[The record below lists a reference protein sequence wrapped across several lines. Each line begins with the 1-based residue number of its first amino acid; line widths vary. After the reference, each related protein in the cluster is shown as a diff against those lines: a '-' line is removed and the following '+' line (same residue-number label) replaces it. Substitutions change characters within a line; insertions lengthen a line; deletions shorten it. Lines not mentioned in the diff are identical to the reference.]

1 MPPRWAAR
9 VPRLWTV
16 VGGVALAA
24 LLLAALALVGGV
36 DGPSRRRAAPPE
48 HLGPLTAVQPQLHRA
63 LLTGEDLPPP
73 GPDPA
78 GSATGPAGAPSP
90 AADPA
95 PEPLPEPALLPPVPT
110 PAGLPSVALP
120 ERTELCRTLF
130 EDPGSLASSIGG
142 EGTAAAATGPDT
154 GRDGGRG
161 ADRRGHRGSWLRHA
175 LSVFD
180 SGRAPEAYRHLH
192 RIASGCRRFTAALDD
207 GTVVTV
213 LLRRLVSGR
222 EIAGLGGAGIRR
234 GGVVPDEAYI
244 VQLTVTGPDDVRTGY
259 LAVDRVGPVL
269 SVLRHLGA
277 DGAPPPDAH
286 ATRRAAL
293 DKLLPLTRLLRTGG
307 HSDQRGTGREG
318 GRS

>member
-36 DGPSRRRAAPPE
+36 DDPSRRRAAPPE

-73 GPDPA
+73 GRGPA
-78 GSATGPAGAPSP
+78 GAAAGPAGAPS
-90 AADPA
+90 PA
-95 PEPLPEPALLPPVPT
+95 PEPLPEPALPPPVPT

-130 EDPGSLASSIGG
+130 EDPGRLAASIGG
-142 EGTAAAATGPDT
+142 AGTAAAAETPE
-154 GRDGGRG
+154 
-161 ADRRGHRGSWLRHA
+161 GHRGSWLRHA

-192 RIASGCRRFTAALDD
+192 RVASGCRRFTAALED

-213 LLRRLVSGR
+213 LVRRLVSGV

-244 VQLTVTGPDDVRTGY
+244 VRLTVTGPDGVRTGY

-269 SVLRHLGA
+269 SVLRHLRA
-277 DGAPPPDAH
+277 DGAPPPDPH

-293 DKLLPLTRLLRTGG
+293 DKLLPLTRLLR
-307 HSDQRGTGREG
+307 DGTPAG
-318 GRS
+318 